1 MTSFQTRR
9 LHDACPCTAF
19 GSAGTTERIAWQCS
33 QTLVPARVEGP
44 GRQHAVQKLLPEQG
58 LLEDQERWLAVL
70 RFFDEVEDF
79 GARLD
84 ARWAAQPADQGPGV
98 SAARWQELEAEVAKV
113 AKVTCLN
120 PALRLF
126 VRLCSGSIALAR

>member
-1 MTSFQTRR
+1 M
-9 LHDACPCTAF
+9 
-19 GSAGTTERIAWQCS
+19 
-33 QTLVPARVEGP
+33 
-44 GRQHAVQKLLPEQG
+44 QKLLPEQG

-98 SAARWQELEAEVAKV
+98 SATRWQELEAEVAKV
-113 AKVTCLN
+113 AKVHSLGPVHQISLWQGCIGQIGCRHKNTLAAGRRART
-120 PALRLF
+120 PR
-126 VRLCSGSIALAR
+126 RPRRCSAS